1 MQLFLLHFAGGN
13 RYSYDFLLKEIKSKT
28 AIDCHALELP
38 GRGNRHFESVLTDK
52 EDAIQDYIS
61 QIQEKR
67 NGEPY
72 ILYGHSMGAAL
83 GLFVI
88 QKMEK
93 TEDAPLLFI
102 ATGNPWPGIKR
113 KDYNEKK
120 KRYQLSDLEFKEY
133 LRELGGIPEE
143 ILINEELFDF
153 FSPIMR
159 ADFQIIEEN
168 NTIPTQRIA
177 TPIYALMGNKEENAE
192 EIRNWEKFTHAKLYT
207 ETLEGN
213 HFFIHN
219 HQDKLV
225 EIISKMNHS

>member
-13 RYSYDFLLKEIKSKT
+13 RYSFDFLLKEIKSKT
-28 AIDCHALELP
+28 TIECHSLELP
-38 GRGNRHFESVLTDK
+38 GRGNRYFESVLTDK
-52 EDAIQDYIS
+52 ENAIEDYIS
-61 QIQEKR
+61 QIQKKR

-83 GLFVI
+83 GFFVI
-88 QKMEK
+88 QKMEEAK
-93 TEDAPLLFI
+93 DPPVLFV
-102 ATGNPWPGIKR
+102 ATGSPGPGIKS
-113 KDYNEKK
+113 KYYNENK
-120 KRYQLSDLEFKEY
+120 KRYQLSDVEFKEY

-143 ILINEELFDF
+143 ILTNEELYEF
-153 FSPIMR
+153 FSPVMR

-168 NTIPTQRIA
+168 NTISTKPIA
-177 TPIYALMGNKEENAE
+177 TSIYALMGNQEENAE
-192 EIRNWEKFTHAKLYT
+192 KIRNWEKYTHAKLYA

-225 EIISKMNHS
+225 EIISKMNYS